1 MHNDALY
8 PILMIAVAA
17 LVTWLTRA
25 IPFLVFGKRQLPGM
39 VVYLG
44 EVLPPA
50 IMVILVIYCLRNMSF
65 TTPPYGL
72 AELAA
77 CGGVF
82 LAHKLLKNMYVSIIL
97 GTVCYML
104 LLRVL

>member
-1 MHNDALY
+1 MHSEALY
-8 PILMIAVAA
+8 SVLMIAVAA

-50 IMVILVIYCLRNMSF
+50 IMVILVVYCLRNISF
-65 TTPPYGL
+65 ASPPYGL

-82 LAHKLLKNMYVSIIL
+82 LSHKLLKNMYVSIIL

-104 LLRVL
+104 LIRVL

>member
-50 IMVILVIYCLRNMSF
+50 IMVILVIYCLRNISF
-65 TTPPYGL
+65 TTTPYGL

>member
-1 MHNDALY
+1 MHSEALY
-8 PILMIAVAA
+8 SVLMIAVAA

-25 IPFLVFGKRQLPGM
+25 IPFLVFGQRQLPGM

-50 IMVILVIYCLRNMSF
+50 IMVILVVYCLRNISF
-65 TTPPYGL
+65 ASPPYGL

-82 LAHKLLKNMYVSIIL
+82 LSHKLLKNMYVSIIL

-104 LLRVL
+104 LLRTL

>member
-50 IMVILVIYCLRNMSF
+50 IMVILVVYCLRNISF
-65 TTPPYGL
+65 ASPPYGL

-82 LAHKLLKNMYVSIIL
+82 LSHKLLKNMYVSIIL
-97 GTVCYML
+97 GMVCYML
-104 LLRVL
+104 LIRVL

>member
-1 MHNDALY
+1 MHSEALY
-8 PILMIAVAA
+8 SVLMIAVAA

-50 IMVILVIYCLRNMSF
+50 IMVILVVYCLRNISF
-65 TTPPYGL
+65 ASPPYGL

-77 CGGVF
+77 CGGVC
-82 LAHKLLKNMYVSIIL
+82 LSHKLLKNMYVSIIL

-104 LLRVL
+104 LLRAL

>member
-1 MHNDALY
+1 
-8 PILMIAVAA
+8 
-17 LVTWLTRA
+17 
-25 IPFLVFGKRQLPGM
+25 M

-50 IMVILVIYCLRNMSF
+50 IMVILAHLLPSQHFLYHPALR
-65 TTPPYGL
+65 PG
-72 AELAA
+72 ELAA

-104 LLRVL
+104 LLRCPDKCTMKRGGHNSW

>member
-1 MHNDALY
+1 MHSEALY
-8 PILMIAVAA
+8 SVLMIAVAA

-50 IMVILVIYCLRNMSF
+50 IMVILVVYCLRNISF

-82 LAHKLLKNMYVSIIL
+82 LSHKLLKNMYVSIIL

-104 LLRVL
+104 LIRVL

>member
-1 MHNDALY
+1 MHNDVLY

-50 IMVILVIYCLRNMSF
+50 IMVILV
-65 TTPPYGL
+65 
-72 AELAA
+72 
-77 CGGVF
+77 
-82 LAHKLLKNMYVSIIL
+82 KNMYVSIIL

>member
-1 MHNDALY
+1 MHSEALY
-8 PILMIAVAA
+8 SVLMIAVAA

-50 IMVILVIYCLRNMSF
+50 IMVILVVYCLRNISF
-65 TTPPYGL
+65 ASPPYGL

-77 CGGVF
+77 CGGVC
-82 LAHKLLKNMYVSIIL
+82 LSHKLLKNMYVSIIL

-104 LLRVL
+104 LIRVL